1 MRSACIFSA
10 NIDDKTSFV
19 NDLTFVVQPGRLSIV
34 ALAARLVP
42 DVVLDVILNKP

>member
-1 MRSACIFSA
+1 MYFSA
-10 NIDDKTSFV
+10 NIDDKTKTAFV

-34 ALAARLVP
+34 TLAARLVP